1 MGILRKV
8 GKVVKALAPI
18 LAPPQALVA
27 MALAREA
34 IDSGKKESDM
44 ALDLDGLFDE
54 LDKATAKAEGGY
66 VNDPKDPGGETN
78 HGITVAVAR
87 ENGYTGRMV
96 DMTAAQAKAIRKGK
110 YWIRSGVYRI
120 AERSPAVAREVY
132 DTGINMGTGTA
143 AIFFQRALNALNREG
158 TTYPDIEV
166 DGGIGNK
173 TIDAWTAFIAQ
184 PGAESVMLK
193 ALNGLQTARYIELSE
208 SRKAN
213 ERFTNGWISQRVD

>member
-27 MALAREA
+27 MALAREV

-120 AERSPAVAREVY
+120 ASGSPAVAREVY

-158 TTYPDIEV
+158 TTYPDIDV